1 MSPEHRKVEA
11 LLALGRNEEAAA
23 LADKLP
29 GQDTPSV
36 EFLRVRGRALR
47 AAGRVFD
54 AEASF
59 REALALQPGD
69 PRLLADLATT
79 LLGQKRLKEALPF
92 AREAVAL
99 RPDVAAYHCLR
110 GVVAE
115 AIGFEDEAE
124 EAMMA
129 ARQLSPQDAEAHT
142 VYGYHALRRGR
153 IDAAEAAFRDALGIH
168 PDRAEALRGFARCA
182 AARGDWA
189 AARARW
195 LDTLSAD
202 PMQRD
207 RELAPAL
214 VLGHPALGP
223 VRAAARVPILVS
235 VALAA
240 AGAGLFALF
249 SGNRGAVAMTV
260 MFFAAAA
267 IGPLARAALAR
278 TARGATP

>member
-1 MSPEHRKVEA
+1 MSPEQKKVEA
-11 LLALGRNEEAAA
+11 LLALGRNEEAVA
-23 LADKLP
+23 LADRLP

-79 LLGQKRLKEALPF
+79 LLGQRRIKDAMPY

-115 AIGFEDEAE
+115 ALGNETEAE

-129 ARQLSPQDAEAHT
+129 ARELAPQDAEAHT
-142 VYGYHALRRGR
+142 VYGYHALRLLRV
-153 IDAAEAAFRDALGIH
+153 DAAERAFADALAIH
-168 PDRAEALRGFARCA
+168 PDRAEALRGLARCA
-182 AARGDWA
+182 VARGDWPS
-189 AARARW
+189 ARTRW
-195 LDTLSAD
+195 LDALSAD
-202 PMQRD
+202 PRQRD

-214 VLGHPALGP
+214 VLGHPLLAP
-223 VRAAARVPILVS
+223 VRAAARVPIAVS
-235 VALAA
+235 VALAV
-240 AGAGLFALF
+240 AGTALF
-249 SGNRGAVAMTV
+249 FLYPRAPGAVAMTV
-260 MFFAAAA
+260 MFFALAAV
-267 IGPLARAALAR
+267 GPLARSGLAR
-278 TARGATP
+278 TARGESS

>member
-1 MSPEHRKVEA
+1 VSPEHRKVEA

-29 GQDTPSV
+29 SQDTPSV

-92 AREAVAL
+92 ARESVAL

-115 AIGFEDEAE
+115 ALGYEDEAE

-142 VYGYHALRRGR
+142 VYGYHALRRAR
-153 IDAAEAAFRDALGIH
+153 IDAAESAFRDALGIH

-189 AARARW
+189 AARVRW

-207 RELAPAL
+207 RALAPAL
-214 VLGHPALGP
+214 VLGHPALAP
-223 VRAAARVPILVS
+223 VRAASRVPILVS
-235 VALAA
+235 VGLAA

-249 SGNRGAVAMTV
+249 SGYPGAVAMTV

-278 TARGATP
+278 GATP